1 VHCPTTRGY
10 CKVTLVQSFMKTSV
24 TNWGEMATEMTQ
36 SRKQVDQGILSE
48 SGKARPLSGMGRV
61 QESWVAAAG
70 RREFGLS
77 FWGFGPTELRILLTL
92 GTLDLLSKPRVHF
105 LGGSTG
111 CRRSARPCR
120 NGGDAYLLYRTE
132 HNAAVGRRKVSR

>member
-1 VHCPTTRGY
+1 
-10 CKVTLVQSFMKTSV
+10 MKTSV

-61 QESWVAAAG
+61 QESWVAAAE

-77 FWGFGPTELRILLTL
+77 FWGFRPTERRILSTL
-92 GTLDLLSKPRVHF
+92 GTLDLLSKPRVHL

-111 CRRSARPCR
+111 CFRHSDRPCR